1 MGRHLSANSM
11 QQGTVNG
18 LTAVT
23 LCTMDNKVVV
33 SDLVITREAAK
44 EKDLAKEKESLKAK
58 AKVVEEEIE
67 TIRRQRWSS
76 RRKTSPKIMIV
87 EDRL

>member
-1 MGRHLSANSM
+1 MIPNRSANST
-11 QQGTVNG
+11 QPVTANG
-18 LTAVT
+18 RIGATSYT
-23 LCTMDNKVVV
+23 KDNKVVV

-58 AKVVEEEIE
+58 AKVVEEETE

-76 RRKTSPKIMIV
+76 RRRTSHRIMKNQV
-87 EDRL
+87 LP

>member
-11 QQGTVNG
+11 QQDTVNG
-18 LTAVT
+18 LTAAT

-44 EKDLAKEKESLKAK
+44 EKGLAKEKESLKAK
-58 AKVVEEEIE
+58 AKVVEEETE

-76 RRKTSPKIMIV
+76 RRRTSHRIMKDQV
-87 EDRL
+87 LP